1 MSSTSVNNK
10 RIAKNT
16 LLLYFRMLF
25 LMLISL
31 YTSRVILHALGV
43 TDYGIYNVVGGFVSM
58 FALISS
64 ALTSACSRFLNYE
77 MGKGDMER
85 QKVVFSTALSIQWG
99 LAIIVA
105 VLAEVIGVW
114 YVNNIMVLPPER
126 LEAANWCFQF
136 SVFNFCMNLITV
148 PYNASIVAHE
158 RMKAFAYVSIYQGLA
173 ILAISFLVSWSPID
187 RLVFYAFM
195 LLVVQFTV
203 RYAYQ
208 VYCRRNFQECTY
220 IRVFDKPLFKH
231 MFSYSLWHLVG
242 NGSAILKGHGVNIVL
257 NFFFGPTVNAARA
270 VANQVDHAVNQFA
283 SNFMMAINPQIT
295 QSYSRGDLK
304 SMFQLVNRGS
314 RFSFYLLFILALPVI
329 INTDYILHFWL
340 KEIPDH
346 TVPFIQLTLISMM
359 IGSVSRSLMTAQ
371 NATGKVRN
379 YQLIVGGILMLNL
392 PLSYF
397 FLWFGMMPEIVV
409 VVAIIVEIL
418 AFLARMYMLPF
429 TIKEFQPCLFL
440 KDVILKCFIVFLLA
454 IPLPVIAYASLPENF
469 FTFILNIFV
478 CLFCSIVVI
487 YYIGCNSNE
496 RAMLMSA
503 IGKIKN
509 KMIVNIK
516 DYIYLNNYK

>member
-1 MSSTSVNNK
+1 MSDNTNNNK

-16 LLLYFRMLF
+16 LLLYFRMMF

-58 FALISS
+58 FALISA

-77 MGKGDMER
+77 MGKGDIER

-114 YVNNIMVLPPER
+114 YVNNIMVLPPDR

-173 ILAISFLVSWSPID
+173 VLAISFLVSWSPID

-231 MFSYSLWHLVG
+231 MLSYSVWHLVG
-242 NGSAILKGHGVNIVL
+242 NGSAVLKGHGVNIVL
-257 NFFFGPTVNAARA
+257 NLFFGPTVNAARA

-283 SNFMMAINPQIT
+283 SNFMMAMNPQIT
-295 QSYSRGDLK
+295 QSYSRGELK
-304 SMFQLVNRGS
+304 SLFQLVNRGS

-329 INTDYILHFWL
+329 INTDYILHLWL

-346 TVPFIQLTLISMM
+346 TVPFIQLTLVSMM
-359 IGSVSRSLMTAQ
+359 ISSVSKSLMTAQ
-371 NATGKVRN
+371 NATGNVRN
-379 YQLIVGGILMLNL
+379 YQLIVGGILLLNL
-392 PLSYF
+392 PFSYLLLS
-397 FLWFGMMPEIVV
+397 FGMMPEIVV
-409 VVAIIVEIL
+409 VVAIVVEIL
-418 AFLARMYMLPF
+418 AFLARMYMIPL
-429 TIKEFQPCLFL
+429 TIKEFKPRLFL
-440 KDVILKCFIVFLLA
+440 RDVILKCCIVVLLA
-454 IPLPVIAYASLPENF
+454 APIPTLVYIYLPENF
-469 FTFILNIFV
+469 YTFILNV
-478 CLFCSIVVI
+478 CLCILCSAVVI
-487 YYIGCNSNE
+487 YYVGCNVNE
-496 RAMLMSA
+496 RAMLLSA
-503 IGKIKN
+503 VNKI
-509 KMIVNIK
+509 IK
-516 DYIYLNNYK
+516 KF

>member
-1 MSSTSVNNK
+1 
-10 RIAKNT
+10 
-16 LLLYFRMLF
+16 MLF

-99 LAIIVA
+99 LAFIVA

-114 YVNNIMVLPPER
+114 YVNNIMVLPPDR

-195 LLVVQFTV
+195 LLIVQFTV

-220 IRVFDKPLFKH
+220 IRVFDKPLFKQ
-231 MFSYSLWHLVG
+231 MLSYSAWHLIG
-242 NGSAILKGHGVNIVL
+242 NGAFVLKGHGVNIVL
-257 NFFFGPTVNAARA
+257 NLFFGPTVNAARA
-270 VANQVDHAVNQFA
+270 VANQVDGAVNQFA
-283 SNFMMAINPQIT
+283 SNFMMAMNPQIT
-295 QSYSRGDLK
+295 QSYARGEFK

-329 INTDYILHFWL
+329 INTDYILHLWL

-346 TVPFIQLTLISMM
+346 TVTFIQLTLVSM
-359 IGSVSRSLMTAQ
+359 IITSVSKSLITAQ
-371 NATGKVRN
+371 NATGNVRN
-379 YQLIVGGILMLNL
+379 YQLIVGGILLLNL
-392 PLSYF
+392 PFCYLFLS
-397 FLWFGMMPEIVV
+397 LGMKPEIVV
-409 VVAIIVEIL
+409 VVAIVVEIL
-418 AFLARMYMLPF
+418 AFLARMYMIPL
-429 TIKEFQPCLFL
+429 TIKEFQPSLFL
-440 KDVILKCFIVFLLA
+440 RDVILKCCIVVLLA
-454 IPLPVIAYASLPENF
+454 VPIPVLVYNYLPENF
-469 FTFILNIFV
+469 YTFILNV
-478 CLFCSIVVI
+478 CLCLLCGMVVI
-487 YYIGCNSNE
+487 YYVGCNVNE
-496 RAMLMSA
+496 RAIIVA
-503 IGKIKN
+503 AVNKIK
-509 KMIVNIK
+509 KK
-516 DYIYLNNYK
+516 F